1 VRVCVHL
8 FARYREAA
16 GRERLEVDL
25 PEDGTVETAWSAVVD
40 RHPQL
45 RPYRPYTLFAVGHD
59 YVAPDHRLQPGDELC
74 LFPPVSGGSTSE
86 GASTAP
92 SEPSPEDSVARAKP
106 AREAADTYS
115 VVEHPLS
122 PDAIAAAVDHPGA
135 GGVVIFSGV
144 VRNETGG
151 RPVKFLEYEAHAP
164 MAEAKMREIG
174 EAVRARWPGV
184 KRVAMHHRVGRL
196 EIGEPS
202 VLIAV
207 SAAHR
212 QEAFEAGRYAI
223 DTLKRTVPVWKKE
236 HFEDG
241 EVWVGL
247 QGG

>member
-1 VRVCVHL
+1 MRIGVRL
-8 FARYREAA
+8 FARYREAV
-16 GRERLEVDL
+16 GRERLEVEL
-25 PEDGTVETAWSAVVD
+25 PDGGTVEAAWSAVVD

-45 RPYRPYTLFAVGHD
+45 SPYRPFTLFAVGNE
-59 YVAPDHRLQPGDELC
+59 YVDAEHRLAPSDELC
-74 LFPPVSGGSTSE
+74 LFPPVSGGS
-86 GASTAP
+86 GG
-92 SEPSPEDSVARAKP
+92 DVYR
-106 AREAADTYS
+106 
-115 VVEHPLS
+115 VVGEPLS
-122 PDAIAAAVDHPGA
+122 PDAIAAEVDDPGA

-174 EAVRARWPGV
+174 ETVRARWGGV
-184 KRVAMHHRVGRL
+184 KRLAILHRVGRL
-196 EIGEPS
+196 EIGESS

-212 QEAFEAGRYAI
+212 QDAFEACRYAI

>member
-1 VRVCVHL
+1 VRIGVRL

-16 GRERLEVDL
+16 GRERLEVEL
-25 PEDGTVETAWSAVVD
+25 PDDGTVETAWSAVVD

-45 RPYRPYTLFAVGHD
+45 SPYRPFTLFAVGNE
-59 YVAPDHRLQPGDELC
+59 YVDAEHRLAPSDELC
-74 LFPPVSGGSTSE
+74 LFPPVSGGS
-86 GASTAP
+86 GG
-92 SEPSPEDSVARAKP
+92 DIYR
-106 AREAADTYS
+106 
-115 VVEHPLS
+115 VVGEPLS
-122 PDAIAAAVDHPGA
+122 PDAIAAEVDDPGA
-135 GGVVIFSGV
+135 GGIVIFSGV

-174 EAVRARWPGV
+174 EAVRAQWGGV
-184 KRVAMHHRVGRL
+184 KRVAILHRLGRL
-196 EIGEPS
+196 EIGESS

-212 QEAFEAGRYAI
+212 QDAFDACRYAI

>member
-1 VRVCVHL
+1 MRVRVRL

-16 GRERLEVDL
+16 GRERIELDL
-25 PEDGTVETAWSAVVD
+25 PEGETVEAAWSAVVA
-40 RHPQL
+40 RHPAL
-45 RPYRPYTLFAVGHD
+45 VPYRPFTLFAVGHE
-59 YVAPDHRLQPGDELC
+59 YVAPDHRLTPDDELC
-74 LFPPVSGGSTSE
+74 LFPPVSGG
-86 GASTAP
+86 AP
-92 SEPSPEDSVARAKP
+92 DDVFR
-106 AREAADTYS
+106 
-115 VVEHPLS
+115 VVEEPLS

-144 VRNETGG
+144 VRNETDG
-151 RPVKFLEYEAHAP
+151 RPVKFLEYEGHAP

-174 EAVRARWPGV
+174 ASIRARWPGV
-184 KRVAMHHRVGRL
+184 KRLAMLHRVGRL
-196 EIGEPS
+196 EIGEAS

-212 QEAFEAGRYAI
+212 QDAFEACKFAI

>member
-1 VRVCVHL
+1 MRVGVRL

-25 PEDGTVETAWSAVVD
+25 PEGGTVEAAWSAVVE

-45 RPYRPYTLFAVGHD
+45 SPYRPFTLFAVGNE
-59 YVAPDHRLQPGDELC
+59 YVEPEHRLKASDELC
-74 LFPPVSGGSTSE
+74 LFPPVSGGS
-86 GASTAP
+86 GA
-92 SEPSPEDSVARAKP
+92 DVYR
-106 AREAADTYS
+106 
-115 VVEHPLS
+115 VVGEPLS
-122 PDAIAAAVDHPGA
+122 PDAIAADVDDPGA
-135 GGVVIFSGV
+135 GGLVIFSGV

-151 RPVKFLEYEAHAP
+151 RSVKFLEYEAHAP

-174 EAVRARWPGV
+174 EAVRARWTEV
-184 KRVAMHHRVGRL
+184 KRVAILHRIGRL
-196 EIGEPS
+196 EIGESS

-212 QEAFEAGRYAI
+212 QEAFEACKYAI

-241 EVWVGL
+241 EIWVGL

>member
-1 VRVCVHL
+1 MRVRVRL
-8 FARYREAA
+8 FARYREAL

-25 PEDGTVETAWSAVVD
+25 PEDGTVESAWAAVAD
-40 RHPQL
+40 RHPEL
-45 RPYRPYTLFAVGHD
+45 APYRPFTLFAVGQD
-59 YVAPDHRLQPGDELC
+59 YVTPDHRLRPDDELC
-74 LFPPVSGGSTSE
+74 LFPPVSGGA
-86 GASTAP
+86 GA
-92 SEPSPEDSVARAKP
+92 DIYR
-106 AREAADTYS
+106 
-115 VVEHPLS
+115 VVTEPLS
-122 PDAIAAAVDHPGA
+122 PEAIAAEVDDPGA
-135 GGVVIFSGV
+135 GGIVIFSGV

-174 EAVRARWPGV
+174 ESLRGRWSGV
-184 KRVAMHHRVGRL
+184 KRVAMLHRIGRL
-196 EIGEPS
+196 EIGEAS

-212 QEAFEAGRYAI
+212 GDAFDACRYAI

>member
-1 VRVCVHL
+1 VRVRVRL

-25 PEDGTVETAWSAVVD
+25 PENGTVEAAWSAVVA

-45 RPYRPYTLFAVGHD
+45 SSFRPYTLFAVGHD
-59 YVAPDHRLQPGDELC
+59 YVNPEHQLVQDDELC
-74 LFPPVSGGSTSE
+74 LFPPVSGGSSE
-86 GASTAP
+86 GASAAP
-92 SEPSPEDSVARAKP
+92 SGASPRIARAKP
-106 AREAADTYS
+106 ALDDGDLYR
-115 VVEHPLS
+115 VVMEPLS
-122 PDAIAAAVDHPGA
+122 PDAIAAAVAHPGA
-135 GGVVIFSGV
+135 GGVAIFSGV

-151 RPVKFLEYEAHAP
+151 RMVKFLEYEGHVP
-164 MAEAKMREIG
+164 MAEAKLREIG
-174 EAVRARWPGV
+174 EAVRARWASV
-184 KRVAMHHRVGRL
+184 KRVAILHRLGRL
-196 EIGEPS
+196 EIGESS

-212 QEAFEAGRYAI
+212 ADAFEACRYAI
-223 DTLKRTVPVWKKE
+223 DTLKQTVPIWKKE

>member
-1 VRVCVHL
+1 VRVRVHL

-16 GRERLEVDL
+16 GQGQVDL
-25 PEDGTVETAWSAVVD
+25 ELPEGGTVETAWSAVVD

-45 RPYRPYTLFAVGHD
+45 AQYRPYTLFAVGHD
-59 YVAPDHRLQPGDELC
+59 YVEPDHPLKPGDELS
-74 LFPPVSGGSTSE
+74 LFPPVSGGS
-86 GASTAP
+86 AP
-92 SEPSPEDSVARAKP
+92 DIPDVFA
-106 AREAADTYS
+106 

-122 PDAIAAAVDHPGA
+122 SDDIAARVDDPAA

-151 RPVKFLEYEAHAP
+151 RPVKFLEYEAHAA
-164 MAEAKMREIG
+164 MAEAKLREIG
-174 EAVRARWPGV
+174 AAIRGRWPGV
-184 KRVAMHHRVGRL
+184 KRVAMLHRIGRL
-196 EIGEPS
+196 EIGESS

-212 QEAFEAGRYAI
+212 GDAFEACRYAI
-223 DTLKRTVPVWKKE
+223 DTLKRVVPVWKKE

>member
-1 VRVCVHL
+1 MRVGVRL
-8 FARYREAA
+8 FARYREAT

-25 PEDGTVETAWSAVVD
+25 PEGSTVETAWLAVVD

-45 RPYRPYTLFAVGHD
+45 SPYRPFTLFAVGNE
-59 YVAPDHRLQPGDELC
+59 YVEPEHHLRPSDELC
-74 LFPPVSGGSTSE
+74 LFPPVSGGR
-86 GASTAP
+86 GG
-92 SEPSPEDSVARAKP
+92 DVYR
-106 AREAADTYS
+106 
-115 VVEHPLS
+115 VVDEPLS
-122 PDAIAAAVDHPGA
+122 PDAIAAEVDDPGA
-135 GGVVIFSGV
+135 GGIVIFSGV

-174 EAVRARWPGV
+174 EAVHARWAGV
-184 KRVAMHHRVGRL
+184 KLVAILHRVGRL
-196 EIGEPS
+196 EIGEAS

-212 QEAFEAGRYAI
+212 QEAFEACEYAI
-223 DTLKRTVPVWKKE
+223 DTLKHTVPVWKKE

-241 EVWVGL
+241 EIWVGL